1 MSEQIICLLQGY
13 GGFLTKLYFQ
23 NGIIHKK
30 SLNEHGDVRI
40 KNEMNFY
47 NFANATSFSRFIPKI
62 LSFSDNSFDMEYL
75 NDYTTL
81 EIYFRNY
88 INNSDNSD
96 VILSTIQKINNIL
109 DKNLYTDKVLVE
121 LNEFEQNIFLETTGK
136 VLSRIQS
143 VRSIIEKYNYVSTVN
158 GVETMK
164 LDKIIEKIDKY
175 INNYLKSCEFNYYP
189 IHGDLQLNN
198 ILINHSTNDIKFIDP
213 RGYFGNSK
221 IFGMKEYDLAK
232 LYFGLSGY
240 SYFDLKNVTELNII
254 DKNIYIDMKEMVSIF
269 ELPTIVQMFIICI
282 WLGNSHCFIN
292 NEFKVI
298 ESYFY
303 SLYISTLCL
312 NKII

>member
-1 MSEQIICLLQGY
+1 MSEEKITLHQGY
-13 GGFLTKLYFQ
+13 GGFLTKLRFE
-23 NGIIHKK
+23 NGIITKK
-30 SLNEHGDVRI
+30 SLNDQGDVRI
-40 KNEMNFY
+40 KNEINFY
-47 NFANATSFSRFIPKI
+47 NFANTTSFSRFIPKI
-62 LSFSDNSFDMEYL
+62 LSFSDNSFNMEYL

-81 EIYFRNY
+81 EIYLRTCVNKT
-88 INNSDNSD
+88 D
-96 VILSTIQKINNIL
+96 VILSTIKNINNIL
-109 DKNLYTDKVLVE
+109 EHHLYTEKVFVE

-143 VRSIIEKYNYVSTVN
+143 VTTIIEKYNFITTVN
-158 GVETMK
+158 GVEIMK
-164 LDKIIEKIDKY
+164 LDEIMEKIDKH
-175 INNYLKSCEFNYYP
+175 IKNYLKSCEFNYYP

-198 ILINHSTNDIKFIDP
+198 ILIHRSTNDIKFIDP

-240 SYFDLKNVTELNII
+240 SYFDLKNVRQLNIT
-254 DKNIYIDMKEMVSIF
+254 DKNICIDMKEMINIF
-269 ELPTIVQMFIICI
+269 ELPTVVQMFIISI